1 MKITSESA
9 ILGIGLIILA
19 YEIFVLKSRDEEII
33 AVCKTDY
40 KVLHTEIDTLR
51 GASTAATTSRNLEN
65 SPFTCDG
72 TKCTS
77 EDKLFLFPKGVII
90 GTEMEDCDYGDGI
103 LSVDASGSNCPSG
116 LGSVTFGRRNVV
128 TGDSGSVTGG
138 ETNTAGGEFASISGG
153 FNNHAK
159 SFRSSIS
166 GGLNN
171 RVSGDGG
178 SVTGGDRNT
187 ASGKYS
193 SVSGGYSNTA
203 KGKKSSISGG
213 SKNEATGTK
222 SSILGGEKNKISRN
236 METTEI
242 FTCED
247 DWCTSKEKYFLF
259 SKGIVIG
266 QKSSVCNYG
275 DAILSVDRFGDNCPS
290 ALNSVTFGKGNN
302 ATDDYASVTGGQNNT
317 AMGESSSVSGGKHNI
332 ARGKQSS
339 ILGGYQNIIEEV
351 NNIFPQEPLPPVN
364 PTNPFSCVDGWCTSL
379 DHHFIFPKGIVIGYK
394 KPQCGY
400 GNGIL
405 SVDSGRMKDGEMLGS
420 NCASGSGAVTFGRK
434 NTASGISSSVLGGI
448 DNEAGENELS
458 ILGNQ
463 GI

>member
-1 MKITSESA
+1 M
-9 ILGIGLIILA
+9 
-19 YEIFVLKSRDEEII
+19 
-33 AVCKTDY
+33 
-40 KVLHTEIDTLR
+40 
-51 GASTAATTSRNLEN
+51 
-65 SPFTCDG
+65 
-72 TKCTS
+72 
-77 EDKLFLFPKGVII
+77 
-90 GTEMEDCDYGDGI
+90 
-103 LSVDASGSNCPSG
+103 
-116 LGSVTFGRRNVV
+116 
-128 TGDSGSVTGG
+128 
-138 ETNTAGGEFASISGG
+138 
-153 FNNHAK
+153 
-159 SFRSSIS
+159 
-166 GGLNN
+166 
-171 RVSGDGG
+171 
-178 SVTGGDRNT
+178 
-187 ASGKYS
+187 
-193 SVSGGYSNTA
+193 
-203 KGKKSSISGG
+203 
-213 SKNEATGTK
+213 
-222 SSILGGEKNKISRN
+222 
-236 METTEI
+236 
-242 FTCED
+242 
-247 DWCTSKEKYFLF
+247 
-259 SKGIVIG
+259 
-266 QKSSVCNYG
+266 
-275 DAILSVDRFGDNCPS
+275 SVDRFGDNCPS

-302 ATDDYASVTGGQNNT
+302 ATDDYASVTGGRNNT

-448 DNEAGENELS
+448 DHEAGENELS